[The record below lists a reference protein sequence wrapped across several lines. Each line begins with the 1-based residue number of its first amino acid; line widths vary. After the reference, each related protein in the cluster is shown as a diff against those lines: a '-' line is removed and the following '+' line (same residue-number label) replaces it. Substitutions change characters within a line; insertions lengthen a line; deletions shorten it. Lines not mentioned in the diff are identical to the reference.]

1 MTGNA
6 AIIGE
11 RNMDMEQIEKILTRT
26 QFVFCVA
33 AYILIAAWSAAHIV
47 MGNIHSLGGYA
58 MCLAT
63 VLVLRRVTMKAYDEM
78 AKTGNSKDNK

>member
-1 MTGNA
+1 M
-6 AIIGE
+6 E
-11 RNMDMEQIEKILTRT
+11 RIEKILTRT

-63 VLVLRRVTMKAYDEM
+63 VLVLRRVTMKVYDEM